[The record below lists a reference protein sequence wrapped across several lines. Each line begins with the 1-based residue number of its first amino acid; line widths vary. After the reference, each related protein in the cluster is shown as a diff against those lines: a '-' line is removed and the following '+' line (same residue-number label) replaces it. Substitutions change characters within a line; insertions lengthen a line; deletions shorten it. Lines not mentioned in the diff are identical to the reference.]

1 MYFHELN
8 HKFINLKANFKV
20 KVKVK
25 VKMKVPVTP
34 ELREKRY
41 DTEENCFNP
50 DYTSDK
56 VDPYS
61 AADSGI
67 TDWKLNCDKPERFD
81 YLINYLTVMI
91 WI

>member
-8 HKFINLKANFKV
+8 HKFINLKVKAKV
-20 KVKVK
+20 
-25 VKMKVPVTP
+25 KVPVTP

-67 TDWKLNCDKPERFD
+67 TDWKLYCDKPERNS
-81 YLINYLTVMI
+81 II
-91 WI
+91 